1 MNVLDFKLR
10 QKSRRT
16 IEVARDWLD
25 DFGQVAF
32 ATVVAT
38 WGSAPVPIGGQ
49 LVVAPGSRFEG
60 SVSGGCVEA
69 EVITEAEDVM
79 ASDRPKLLEFGIAEE
94 TAWRA
99 GLPCGGAIKIY
110 VEPPN
115 RVVNV
120 CYEFLARK
128 IPPRGAHSPDDD
140 SIVSKRIL
148 LNVTV
153 VGRVDRTPKHQLFSP
168 PHPSEVFPH

>member
-1 MNVLDFKLR
+1 MSVLDFKLR
-10 QKSRRT
+10 QKSRGT

-25 DFGQVAF
+25 EFGSVAL

-79 ASDRPKLLEFGIAEE
+79 ASDRPNCLSSALPRRRPGEPDCPVAEPSRSTSSRFAANV
-94 TAWRA
+94 TASIWRWCSPPA
-99 GLPCGGAIKIY
+99 SPERRLPC
-110 VEPPN
+110 
-115 RVVNV
+115 
-120 CYEFLARK
+120 
-128 IPPRGAHSPDDD
+128 
-140 SIVSKRIL
+140 
-148 LNVTV
+148 
-153 VGRVDRTPKHQLFSP
+153 
-168 PHPSEVFPH
+168 